1 MKFWGNFLRKILI
14 TLGVSFG
21 FFLAGSM
28 VYFASQ
34 VSATYPPLKEYPID
48 MTLNRFEYK
57 IRLLSADKNLN
68 ILREPTTGDGEVGYR
83 YHRTVQLKI
92 DSSEYRFGFDYEL
105 ERNYGETK
113 PFINLRLIGAYDLS
127 KNIGGSRENDKGVS
141 QCVDVFEKNILTKL
155 ILTKNENSL
164 LRN

>member
-1 MKFWGNFLRKILI
+1 MKFWGNFLRKFLI
-14 TLGVSFG
+14 ILGVSFG

-48 MTLNRFEYK
+48 MTLNGFQYK

-68 ILREPTTGDGEVGYR
+68 ILREDKTGDGEVGYR
-83 YHRTVQLKI
+83 YYRTVQLKI
-92 DSSEYRFGFDYEL
+92 DSSEYRFDFNYEL
-105 ERNYGETK
+105 EKEYGETK
-113 PFINLRLIGAYDLS
+113 PFINLRLIGAHDLS
-127 KNIGGSRENDKGVS
+127 KNIGGSRANDKGVS

-155 ILTKNENSL
+155 ILTKNEK
-164 LRN
+164 